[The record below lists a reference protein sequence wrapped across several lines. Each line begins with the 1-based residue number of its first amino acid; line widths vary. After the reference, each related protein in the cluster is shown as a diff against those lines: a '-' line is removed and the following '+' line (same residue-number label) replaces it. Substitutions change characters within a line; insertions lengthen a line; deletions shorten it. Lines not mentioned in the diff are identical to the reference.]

1 MKDILQE
8 IIENKRIQ
16 VERDKQ
22 ACPLDV
28 LIEKCRTV
36 GSQRSAKA
44 ALSDSGSGIIAEF
57 KRRSP
62 SKGWIH
68 PEAKVQEVVIG
79 YEKAGAS
86 VCSIL
91 TDLDYFGGTKE
102 DLITARSLTNLPLL
116 RKDFII
122 DPYQIYEAKALGADV
137 ILLIAACLSV
147 QECEHLSQTAHLLGL
162 EILLE
167 VHAPEELD
175 HLNSYVNMLGV
186 NNRNLGTFHT
196 DVETSFKM
204 AEIMKKQSLKMEN
217 PPLLVAESGLSDPKV
232 VCELKSAGFD
242 GFLMGEAF
250 MKEADPAYALANF
263 IHQLS
268 ECSID

>member
-1 MKDILQE
+1 MKDILLE
-8 IIENKRIQ
+8 ITKNKRIQ
-16 VERDKQ
+16 VEQDKNDR
-22 ACPLDV
+22 PLEG
-28 LIEKCRTV
+28 LIEKCRMAKP
-36 GSQRSAKA
+36 QRSAKT
-44 ALSDSGSGIIAEF
+44 ALSTSFSGIIAEF

-68 PEAKVQEVVIG
+68 PEARVQDVVVG

-91 TDLDYFGGTKE
+91 TDSDYFGGTKE

-175 HLNSYVNMLGV
+175 HLNAYVDMLGV

-196 DVETSFKM
+196 DVALSFKM
-204 AEIMKKQSLKMEN
+204 AERMKKQSLKMEN
-217 PPLLVAESGLSDPKV
+217 RPLLVSESGLSDPKV
-232 VCELKSAGFD
+232 VCELKAAGFD

-250 MKEADPAYALANF
+250 MKEADPADALAKF
-263 IHQLS
+263 IHRLS
-268 ECSID
+268 